1 MKNALPLLAL
11 GCAIT
16 TSAIAGP
23 VELQQNYSYVS
34 AGYQYSLYS
43 EYLRTDITHDSS
55 YDNMSGYYARASIN
69 PTDQVF
75 LEGRYDDVSRNRLG
89 FSHSLIGLGYY
100 MPVGKNSSVYALLG
114 AEKLSAEFELSTPFF
129 SDISTTYSDTAFT
142 AEVGGKF
149 NLMKRWTVEPAI
161 RVATFDEPL
170 FELRFDNQ
178 VHLTDAWSL
187 EANIAHRAMDLGS
200 TPLGELPVLK
210 EMNFRIGVRYQF
222 NIL

>member
-1 MKNALPLLAL
+1 MKNVLPLFAL

-43 EYLRTDITHDSS
+43 EYLPTDIDSS

-69 PTDQVF
+69 PVGQVF
-75 LEGRYDDVSRNRLG
+75 LEGRYDDVSRDRLG

-100 MPVGKNSSVYALLG
+100 TPVGKNSSVYALLG
-114 AEKLSAEFELSTPFF
+114 AEKMSAEFDLSNPLF
-129 SDISTTYSDTAFT
+129 SDVSTTYSDTAFT
-142 AEVGGKF
+142 AEIGGKF
-149 NLMKRWTVEPAI
+149 NLMKRWTAEPAI
-161 RVATFDEPL
+161 RIATFDEPL
-170 FELRFDNQ
+170 YELRLDNQ
-178 VHLTDAWSL
+178 IHLTDAWSL
-187 EANIAHRAMDLGS
+187 EANIAHRAMDLG
-200 TPLGELPVLK
+200 TTQFGELPVLK
-210 EMNFRIGVRYQF
+210 EMNFRIGARYQF